1 VKALLAV
8 AGLALLAAG
17 SAPAE
22 RSESTYSFRPLLRTS
37 QVVTHLAAPR
47 SEPGRLYVVQQNG
60 RVRVAVGGKLQRKP
74 FLDLGGRVNV
84 GGEQG
89 LLSIAFHPAYARNRL
104 FYVHYSAIPRNTRI
118 VEYRAS
124 RDGTAALPSTARL
137 LFTLFQPGAHHKG
150 GGMAFGP
157 DGKLYFGLGDG
168 ECCDDPENRAQNMSE
183 PFGKLWRLDVAQRP
197 PAREIVALGLRNPWR
212 ISFDRANGD
221 LYIGDVGAGL
231 FEEID
236 YQPRAELGEL
246 VNYGWDVWEGRA
258 IKEDKPRNPQGRLA
272 FPVHAYGHAG
282 RPGCTGSITGG
293 YVYRG
298 SAVPAARGRYFF
310 GDYCRGAIW
319 SLRVENGAAVDVRRE
334 SGTLPGLTTFGE
346 DARGE
351 LYAAARGG
359 RVYKLMR

>member
-1 VKALLAV
+1 VKSLLAI
-8 AGLALLAAG
+8 AGLALVAAG

-22 RSESTYSFRPLLRTS
+22 RSASTYKFRPLVRTS
-37 QVVTHLAAPR
+37 QVTHLAAPR
-47 SEPGRLYVVQQNG
+47 SEPGKLYVVEQKG
-60 RVRVAVGGKLQRKP
+60 RVRVAVGGKLKRKP
-74 FLDLGGRVNV
+74 FLDLGRRVSV

-104 FYVHYSAIPRNTRI
+104 FYVHYSAIPNNTRI
-118 VEYRAS
+118 VEYRAN
-124 RDGTAALPSTARL
+124 RDSTAALPKTARV
-137 LFTLFQPGAHHKG
+137 LFTLRQPGAEHKG
-150 GGMAFGP
+150 GEIAFGP

-168 ECCDDPENRAQNMSE
+168 ECCDDPQNRAQNMSE

-197 PAREIVALGLRNPWR
+197 PAPELVALGLRNPWR

-236 YQPRAELGEL
+236 YQPRAALGEL
-246 VNYGWDVWEGRA
+246 VNYGWDVWEARA
-258 IKEDKPRNPQGRLA
+258 TKEDKPRNPQGRLV
-272 FPVHAYGHAG
+272 FPVHAYAHAG
-282 RPGCTGSITGG
+282 RTGCTGSITGG
-293 YVYRG
+293 DVYRG

-310 GDYCRGAIW
+310 GDYCSGAIW

-334 SGTLPGLTTFGE
+334 SGKLPGLTTFGE

-351 LYAAARGG
+351 LYAAAQGG
-359 RVYKLMR
+359 RVYKLIR